1 MKKLRDFIK
10 FPKKE
15 QILFIGFIRKG
26 MTDDPQKP
34 VKKDIKEQ
42 YWLKHHPEYN
52 AHMDGDVADTNRTDS
67 PYFHHANQHL
77 ATYKDDNVDA
87 SDAIASY
94 TGSRSRFLNAHLLKK
109 SRAKIPHSKKM
120 SGVNIYPSEIPELKR
135 IDKQLSHA
143 IKLNKTPSDMHV
155 FSGISFTPEHHK
167 LKSFRLPAYTST
179 SLAKGVAQN
188 FSMTP
193 PGSAHHYK
201 NRTKLG
207 SSHYDSSHS
216 DHLAHH
222 AAVKDLEDQYYSGK
236 IKPHEFHDGKGELEK
251 HYGKLKD
258 QPPDDAVDDDDDD
271 YVHHDFTPYKH
282 LIRIHVPEG
291 SHALYTRPASQHK
304 HEHEVVLHKNARVR
318 IHPEP
323 EVDHNSKHVVWHA
336 KLIHDGVNPTRH
348 ATDKEIKRF
357 DQPSEQPE
365 FKFPQRRK
373 K

>member
-42 YWLKHHPEYN
+42 YWPKHHPEYN
-52 AHMDGDVADTNRTDS
+52 AHMDGADTNRTDS

-87 SDAIASY
+87 SAAINSY
-94 TGSRSRFLNAHLLKK
+94 TGSQSRFLNAHLLKK

-120 SGVNIYPSEIPELKR
+120 SGVNIFPREIPELKL
-135 IDKQLSHA
+135 IDRHLSHA

-155 FSGISFTPEHHK
+155 FSGISFTPEHHE

-193 PGSAHHYK
+193 PNSVHHYK
-201 NRTKLG
+201 NGTKFG
-207 SSHYDSSHS
+207 DSSHS

-222 AAVKDLEDQYYSGK
+222 AAVKDLEDQYHGGK

-251 HYGKLKD
+251 RYGKLKD
-258 QPPDDAVDDDDDD
+258 HHHHHDDHHHDDD
-271 YVHHDFTPYKH
+271 HCPGFTPYKH

-304 HEHEVVLHKNARVR
+304 HEHEVVLHKNAKVR

-323 EVDHNSKHVVWHA
+323 EVEHTSEHVVWHA
-336 KLIHDGVNPTRH
+336 KLIHDGVGPTRH

-357 DQPSEQPE
+357 DQPSDQPE
-365 FKFPQRRK
+365 FKFPKRRK